1 VRALK
6 YFVTEAAASLWRG
19 RRSAVLAVLTIAA
32 GLFVLGFFL
41 IVNTNVRQLTTR
53 WAESAELAVFL
64 RDDASRAQV
73 ETVQALIANSGLA
86 RSHQYVSKEQAA
98 ERFAQDFPDL
108 ATTSKRMERN
118 PFPASF
124 DVRLRPDLRSAEE
137 AVEELAKTLAA
148 QPGVSDVR
156 YDRRWLA
163 RLNSVV
169 TFVRWIGLVIVGLLA
184 LASALTVANVVRLAA
199 HARRDEIE
207 IMQLVGA
214 PLTYVRGPL
223 VFEGVL
229 QGGVGACLAIVALS
243 ILFAVARAWYGTA
256 LSEAVGLGSVTFLPV
271 ELSLNLLFGGMLLGS
286 LGGLVVARGVR

>member
-1 VRALK
+1 MRALK

-19 RRSAVLAVLTIAA
+19 RRSALLAVLTIAA

-64 RDDASRAQV
+64 RDDASQAQV
-73 ETVQALIANSGLA
+73 DAVQSLIAKSGLA
-86 RSHQYVSKEQAA
+86 TSHQHVTKEQAA
-98 ERFAQDFPDL
+98 GRFAQDFPDL
-108 ATTSKRMERN
+108 AATARRMDRN
-118 PFPASF
+118 PFPASI
-124 DVRLRPDLRSAEE
+124 DVRLRPDMRSAED
-137 AVEELAKTLAA
+137 AVDDLAKALSA

-163 RLNSVV
+163 RLNNVI
-169 TFVRWIGLVIVGLLA
+169 TFVRSIGLVIIGLLA
-184 LASALTVANVVRLAA
+184 LASALTVAYVVRLAA

-223 VFEGVL
+223 VLEGVL
-229 QGGVGACLAIVALS
+229 QGGVGACVAIVALS
-243 ILFAVARAWYGTA
+243 V
-256 LSEAVGLGSVTFLPV
+256 LSAIVRGRYAASVSDAVGLGTITFLPV
-271 ELSLNLLFGGMLLGS
+271 ELSLILLLGGMLLGS
-286 LGGLVVARGVR
+286 VGGLIVARAVR